1 MKRGSTPCG
10 DSRHQHYRTNHIHA
24 LKVKNDATMQ
34 ISKVVALL
42 MAAMPMLSI
51 YPILA
56 QAYGEADRSATT
68 LLICMVASF
77 FTLSAWMW
85 LVR

>member
-1 MKRGSTPCG
+1 MAVLMM
-10 DSRHQHYRTNHIHA
+10 IA
-24 LKVKNDATMQ
+24 LLPLVGIAPMEP
-34 ISKVVALL
+34 SLRAAALL